1 MTTQGSLLV
10 TIVIWSRELGP
21 LQSSMTKPRR
31 LAGGRFRTGVPVGQ
45 TEQPVAGEEEE
56 KSREA
61 RREKEEEEAGGTGE
75 ADEANENSKE
85 NAY

>member
-10 TIVIWSRELGP
+10 MIVIWSRELRP

-31 LAGGRFRTGVPVGQ
+31 LAGGWFGTDVPVGQ
-45 TEQPVAGEEEE
+45 TEQPVTGEEVE

-61 RREKEEEEAGGTGE
+61 RREEEEEEARGTGE